1 MGNLVHQGAAVICG
15 HGGQAMPTAPNPRVT
30 VSGQATVT
38 LTAPWTIAGCPF
50 PPPPA
55 GNGPCVTGQWVVGT
69 VRVTSMGQPLVIQGG
84 SAVCVPTGVPLT
96 VVAVQPRVVA
106 T

>member
-1 MGNLVHQGAAVICG
+1 MGSLVHLGAVVMCS
-15 HGGQAMPTAPNPRVT
+15 HGGQAMPTVPNPRVK

-38 LTAPWTIAGCPF
+38 LAAPWTVAACPF
-50 PPPPA
+50 PPVS
-55 GNGPCVTGQWVVGT
+55 GGPCVTAQWVVGT

-84 SAVCVPTGVPLT
+84 TAMCVPTGVPLQVT
-96 VVAVQPRVVA
+96 AVQPRVVA

>member
-1 MGNLVHQGAAVICG
+1 MGNLVHQGAVVICG
-15 HGGQAMPTAPNPRVT
+15 HGGQAMPTVPNPRVK
-30 VSGQATVT
+30 VSGQATAT
-38 LTAPWTIAGCPF
+38 LAAPWTIAGCSF
-50 PPPPA
+50 PPVS
-55 GNGPCVTGQWVVGT
+55 GGPCVTGQWIVGT

-84 SAVCVPTGVPLT
+84 SAVCAPTGVPLN

>member
-1 MGNLVHQGAAVICG
+1 MGNLVHQGAAVICA

-38 LTAPWTIAGCPF
+38 LAAPWTIAGCSL
-50 PPPPA
+50 PPQA
-55 GNGPCVTGQWVVGT
+55 GGPCVTGQWVVGT
-69 VRVTSMGQPLVIQGG
+69 VRVTSTGQPLVIQGG
-84 SAVCVPTGVPLT
+84 SAVCVPTGVPLN